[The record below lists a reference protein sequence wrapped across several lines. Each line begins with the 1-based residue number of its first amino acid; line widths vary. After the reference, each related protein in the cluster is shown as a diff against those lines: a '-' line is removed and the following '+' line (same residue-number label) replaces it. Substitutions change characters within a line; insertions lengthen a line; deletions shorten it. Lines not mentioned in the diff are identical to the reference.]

1 MKIYIDD
8 YNILVIVV
16 LPKTIRVDLPIK
28 VKKSL
33 KHEIKFIINLNE
45 SFAEYAIKNEL
56 ANYFSNMDMN
66 IGMNIKKKLFT
77 KKFNLIIKQCY
88 LIV

>member
-8 YNILVIVV
+8 YKILVIVV

-45 SFAEYAIKNEL
+45 SFAEYAIKNEISQL
-56 ANYFSNMDMN
+56 FFKY
-66 IGMNIKKKLFT
+66 GYEYRHEHKKEVV
-77 KKFNLIIKQCY
+77 Y
-88 LIV
+88 